1 MRRVHTAETTSFPT
15 RVLRRSRRV
24 GLVVALLITAS
35 CSTDAAESQGT
46 DPVEVTT
53 TDGVTT
59 SMIAPAL
66 RASEGCGTPPD
77 VEPTDDAPGDVE
89 MAFPFGGQDR
99 TYRVA
104 VPETYDRDTPT
115 PLVMNLHGHSNTA
128 LTQSHYTAMPAAAGE
143 RGVLVVAPD
152 AGDRVWDYT
161 PEGPDDD
168 YLIALLDDIEGRYCI
183 DLDRVHLAGMS
194 LGAWRS
200 ALTGCRHPNRF
211 ASIALVTVEV
221 HPGCAMPVIA
231 FHGTADETAPYGEG
245 ADPGVR
251 VTGQL
256 AALPGA
262 RDNAASWA
270 EAAGCSAPPL
280 VEEPAED
287 TELRTY
293 EDCDDGI
300 DVQLYT
306 MVGAGHV
313 WPGSPIELPGA
324 FDHVDATALILD
336 FFGDHPLIR

>member
-1 MRRVHTAETTSFPT
+1 MQPDEHTSFAI
-15 RVLRRSRRV
+15 RARRGSLCGV
-24 GLVVALLITAS
+24 VVVALLIVAS
-35 CSTDAAESQGT
+35 CSSDAAESQVTEPGGAT
-46 DPVEVTT
+46 AAEDAPTT
-53 TDGVTT
+53 T
-59 SMIAPAL
+59 APVV

-77 VEPTDDAPGDVE
+77 VEPTDEAPGDVE
-89 MAFPFGGQDR
+89 MTFSFGGQDR
-99 TYRVA
+99 VYRIA
-104 VPETYDRDTPT
+104 VPDSYDPDTPN
-115 PLVMNLHGHSNTA
+115 PLVMNLHGYSNTA
-128 LTQSHYTAMPAAAGE
+128 LTQSHYTAMPAAASE

-152 AGDRVWDYT
+152 AGDTVWDYT
-161 PEGPDDD
+161 PEGPDDV
-168 YLIALLDDIEGRYCI
+168 YLIALLDDLEGRYCI
-183 DLDRVHLAGMS
+183 NLDRVHLAGMS

-200 ALTGCRHPNRF
+200 ALTGCRHPDRF

-245 ADPGVR
+245 ADPGVQ

-270 EAAGCSAPPL
+270 EAAGCEPEPL
-280 VEEPAED
+280 VERPAD
-287 TELRTY
+287 STELRTY
-293 EDCDDGI
+293 EDCENRI

-324 FDHVDATALILD
+324 FDHIDATELILD
-336 FFGDHPLIR
+336 FFEDHPLIR